1 MSAVPN
7 RTQILIK
14 DLPFQEKHK
23 LSHSQTDLMAYLV
36 NVTHWAINVEGY
48 FVIATSKILSDLPAM
63 GQKTIEASLKVL
75 KDLELIECKIVE
87 VTQWKGKP
95 KLRGVKLTQKGKE
108 YNAKLVLPS
117 QDEEVKKLKL
127 EIKELKETIKSL
139 SVSESEASAPKK
151 EAKLKP
157 SVPSMP
163 TLKAIEAFITEVTQ
177 RFGRTAQPICNAV
190 PKWEKETT
198 FYINSYNKLSIIT
211 AQKKHKQLKNP
222 LEINHFWQWLFTHNH
237 RMGDTID
244 FSKIPT
250 IQALETRFLNQTVI
264 IGKKEEKI
272 YEFVPFEDGVKIK
285 VENDKGKVRFIVDS
299 STGKEKVFSLKKCQE
314 VLFGVLKCV

>member
-14 DLPFQEKHK
+14 DLPFQEKYN

-36 NVTHWAINVEGY
+36 NVTHWAMNIEGY
-48 FVIATSKILSDLPAM
+48 FVIATSKIMSDLPAM
-63 GQKTIEASLKVL
+63 GQKTIEANLKVL

-87 VTQWKGKP
+87 VTEWRGKP

-117 QDEEVKKLKL
+117 QDKRV
-127 EIKELKETIKSL
+127 KELEKKIKTLEDTIKSL
-139 SVSESEASAPKK
+139 SVSESEDLSPKE
-151 EAKLKP
+151 EARLKP

-163 TLKAIEAFITEVTQ
+163 TLEAIEIFVDDVTK
-177 RFGRTAQPICNAV
+177 RFSKTAQPICNAV
-190 PKWEKETT
+190 PQWEKETT

-211 AQKKHKQLKNP
+211 AQKEHKQLKNP

-244 FSKIPT
+244 FNKTPSIK
-250 IQALETRFLNQTVI
+250 ALETRFLNQTVI

-272 YEFVPFEDGVKIK
+272 YEFVPCKDGVKIK
-285 VENDKGKVRFIVDS
+285 VKNDKGKVRFIVDS
-299 STGKEKVFSLKKCQE
+299 HTGKEMVFSLKKCQE
-314 VLFGVLKCV
+314 MLFGMLMCV